1 MVMWYKNGPF
11 HYSLCKWM
19 MLRIE
24 DQYIQFSPSRNPV
37 VFCYTEALKFLFG
50 MIISL
55 VGIKDQVRTSASSG
69 PAFFS

>member
-55 VGIKDQVRTSASSG
+55 LEFEFASQYGLFIISN
-69 PAFFS
+69 AA